1 MAKILEL
8 QLQHQSFQW
17 TFRVDFTLIA
27 SLKTLFSKTV
37 TFWGPGD
44 QNFNIWIGEG
54 IQFRA
59 FCCSAT
65 RWYGV
70 QMAFFIQRVQTSCQ
84 GTQKLWK
91 LLQKFIP
98 RLRVPDWN
106 RFAAPWLWCH
116 AHFPVL
122 CLSCD
127 TLLWKRGD
135 LRPGLSFF
143 TSWLSKF
150 CYGNRCMGGD
160 NPGLAGQPILF
171 YSSQFWMAD
180 SPSCTP
186 PKYMNLQSGVH
197 C

>member
-1 MAKILEL
+1 
-8 QLQHQSFQW
+8 
-17 TFRVDFTLIA
+17 
-27 SLKTLFSKTV
+27 
-37 TFWGPGD
+37 
-44 QNFNIWIGEG
+44 
-54 IQFRA
+54 
-59 FCCSAT
+59 
-65 RWYGV
+65 
-70 QMAFFIQRVQTSCQ
+70 MAFFIQRVQTSCQ

-135 LRPGLSFF
+135 LRLGLSFF

-186 PKYMNLQSGVH
+186 PAAWTSRVEFIANSFKCACEQSETFKKAVSWAIKWKSES
-197 C
+197 